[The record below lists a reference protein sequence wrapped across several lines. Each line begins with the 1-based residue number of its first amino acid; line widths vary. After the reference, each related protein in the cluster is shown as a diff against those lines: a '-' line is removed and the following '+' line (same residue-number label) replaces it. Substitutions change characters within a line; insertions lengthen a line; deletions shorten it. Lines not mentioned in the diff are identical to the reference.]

1 METAMIKIVHHA
13 ILTVTTLACWDP
25 TGRMFLSADKTRAG
39 EGTSESCA
47 GINNSST
54 GQACCRAVEPLL
66 LDIAHRLNLH
76 ICKKRV
82 IWVFFHNKIET
93 VLICFILILVTLAQ
107 ENIILKIE
115 VIFVCHGLL
124 KLGYF

>member
-54 GQACCRAVEPLL
+54 G
-66 LDIAHRLNLH
+66 
-76 ICKKRV
+76 
-82 IWVFFHNKIET
+82 
-93 VLICFILILVTLAQ
+93 
-107 ENIILKIE
+107 
-115 VIFVCHGLL
+115 
-124 KLGYF
+124 